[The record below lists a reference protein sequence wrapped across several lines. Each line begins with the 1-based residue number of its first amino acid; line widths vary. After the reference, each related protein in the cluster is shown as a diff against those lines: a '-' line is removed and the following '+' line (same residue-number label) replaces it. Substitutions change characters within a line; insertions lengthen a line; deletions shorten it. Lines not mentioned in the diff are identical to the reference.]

1 MNVRSA
7 GWKRVGVAGSA
18 GLPKQPMLLLPLR
31 FEARAP
37 GVFACKS
44 SQMRQDQLCTTSS
57 MKPWHLERLSTR
69 TDGARM
75 SCSRRTAT
83 TTGHDRKGQPNAPET
98 QNPSCREFTGPSAI
112 SSPGCEAPT
121 GQ

>member
-7 GWKRVGVAGSA
+7 GWKRVGVAGAA
-18 GLPKQPMLLLPLR
+18 GLPRQPMLLLPLR
-31 FEARAP
+31 FAARAP
-37 GVFACKS
+37 GASECKS
-44 SQMRQDQLCTTSS
+44 SQMRQDQLCTTLS

-69 TDGARM
+69 TDGVHM
-75 SCSRRTAT
+75 SCSQ
-83 TTGHDRKGQPNAPET
+83 RKASTIAPDPKEQPNAPGT
-98 QNPSCREFTGPSAI
+98 QNLSCREFTGPSAI